1 MRVLGTAGHVDH
13 GKSALVQALTGI
25 NPDRLREEQERQ
37 MTIDLGFAWMELGDG
52 ESIGIVDVPG
62 HRDFIDNMLAGVGG
76 IDAALFVVA
85 ADEGVMPQT
94 REHLAIL
101 DLLDVQRGVVAL
113 TKADL
118 VEDEDWLE
126 LVREDVAGL
135 LSGTTL
141 AKAPIVA
148 VSTVTGDGLEEL
160 IQALSDVLRL
170 SPVPAD
176 LGRPRLSLDRVF
188 TIAGFGTVVTG
199 TLLDGTFAVGQEI
212 EVLPQGLR
220 GRIRGLQ
227 THKAKVDQAV
237 PGSRVAMNI
246 SGIDVAQ
253 LIRGDVVT
261 RPGTFSATVLMD
273 VRFRLLR
280 DRDKPLKHDQRVKL
294 FLGAAQRMARVRL
307 LGVEQLRIGEEGWLQ
322 LELEAPVV
330 AARGD
335 RFILRRP
342 SPGATLGGGQ
352 VADPH
357 PGKRHRRKDAE
368 VLVRLERQLRGTP
381 AERLAQ
387 SLEDIGPTAMV
398 EAVRHSGLDGEEA
411 RLALEEMLRKDM
423 IVQLGE
429 GGLDVEAEVLVVGSQ
444 KWRHELERIRQAL
457 EGYHKAYPL
466 REGMPRE
473 ELKSRL
479 GLEARVFSS
488 AMERAKQEGVVN
500 ARGPRVFLAGHEV
513 TLTKNQSAMVSE
525 LMEKFHQAPHNPPS
539 MKQCQALVDEELLRH
554 LMESR
559 KLVQVSEDVV
569 FERGAY
575 EELVKGVEAI
585 LEKHGTVKVAEV
597 RDAFMTS
604 RKYALALME
613 HLDDMGVTIREGD
626 VRRLR
631 QAK

>member
-37 MTIDLGFAWMELGDG
+37 MTIDLGFAWMELPDG
-52 ESIGIVDVPG
+52 ESVGIVDVPG
-62 HRDFIDNMLAGVGG
+62 HRDFIENMLAGVGG

-118 VEDEDWLE
+118 VQDGDWLG
-126 LVREDVAGL
+126 LVREDVAEL

-141 AKAPIVA
+141 AEAPIVV
-148 VSTVTGDGLEEL
+148 VSAITGDGLEEL
-160 IQALSDVLRL
+160 VQALSEVLRI

-176 LGRPRLSLDRVF
+176 LGRPRLSLDRAF

-212 EVLPQGLR
+212 EVLPKGLR

-227 THKAKVDQAV
+227 THKAKVEQAV

-246 SGIDVAQ
+246 SGIDLGQ
-253 LIRGDVVT
+253 LVRGDVVIK
-261 RPGTFSATVLMD
+261 PGSFSATALID
-273 VRFRLLR
+273 VRFRLLGEGE
-280 DRDKPLKHDQRVKL
+280 KPLKHDQRVKL

-322 LELEAPVV
+322 LALDAPVV
-330 AARGD
+330 AIRGD

-352 VADPH
+352 IADPH
-357 PGKRHRRKDAE
+357 PGKRHRRKNAE
-368 VLVRLERQLRGTP
+368 VLARLERQLRGTP
-381 AERLAQ
+381 VQRLAQ
-387 SLEDIGPTAMV
+387 SLDDLGPTPLV
-398 EAVRHSGLDGEEA
+398 KAVRHSGLDGEEA
-411 RLALEEMLRKDM
+411 RKALEEILEQNG
-423 IVQLGE
+423 IVHLGE
-429 GGLDVEAEVLVVGSQ
+429 GSLDVDAEALVVGSQ
-444 KWRHELERIRQAL
+444 RWRQELERIAKAL
-457 EGYHKAYPL
+457 KGYHKAYPL
-466 REGMPRE
+466 RQGMSRE

-479 GLEARVFSS
+479 GMETRIFSAVMEGARQV
-488 AMERAKQEGVVN
+488 GVVN
-500 ARGPRVFLAGHEV
+500 AHGPMVFLPEHKV
-513 TLTKNQSAMVSE
+513 ILTKEQSARLAK
-525 LMEKFHQAPHNPPS
+525 LMEMFDQAPQKPPS
-539 MKQCQALVDEELLRH
+539 MKQCEGLVGEGLLRY
-554 LMESR
+554 LMESG
-559 KLVQVSEDVV
+559 KLVKVSGDVV
-569 FERGAY
+569 FKRETY
-575 EELVKGVEAI
+575 ENFVKGVRAL
-585 LEKHGTVKVAEV
+585 LEEHGTVKVAEV
-597 RDAFMTS
+597 RDAMKTS

-613 HLDDMGVTIREGD
+613 HLDDAGVTIREGD
-626 VRRLR
+626 VRRL
-631 QAK
+631 KKGK